1 MTLIDPAEIN
11 NITKSPRT
19 VTILGSTGSIG
30 CSTVDLLNRN
40 SERFNVIALTAN
52 TNVELLAKQALLL
65 NPEVAIIRDTSKY
78 QILKDT
84 LEGSGIEVM
93 TGVDS
98 VIEAASR
105 PADII
110 VAAIVGAAGLR
121 PTLSAISQGSIVA
134 IANKEC
140 LVCAGDLIIE
150 EASNCNSVL
159 LPIDS
164 EHNAIFQVFESNNSK
179 EVERIILTASG
190 GPFLNWSK
198 ARMNT
203 VTPEQAVLHPN
214 WDMGR
219 KVSVDSA
226 TLMNKGL
233 ELIEAAYLFPVSPEK
248 IEVLVHPQSI
258 IHSMVEYIDGS
269 VLAQMASPDMRT
281 PIAYSLSWP
290 KRMETPTKKL
300 NLADIGKLTFEN
312 PDLKRFPALSLAR
325 DSLSE
330 GKGSTTVLNAANEV
344 AVQSFLNFSI
354 DFLGITKIIE
364 ETLTKVKGYPIKSLY
379 DCEQLDDESRRVAQ
393 ALVKKEL

>member
-11 NITKSPRT
+11 NITKSART

-93 TGVDS
+93 TGLDS

-214 WDMGR
+214 WNMGR

>member
-1 MTLIDPAEIN
+1 M
-11 NITKSPRT
+11 
-19 VTILGSTGSIG
+19 
-30 CSTVDLLNRN
+30 
-40 SERFNVIALTAN
+40 
-52 TNVELLAKQALLL
+52 
-65 NPEVAIIRDTSKY
+65 
-78 QILKDT
+78 
-84 LEGSGIEVM
+84 
-93 TGVDS
+93 
-98 VIEAASR
+98 
-105 PADII
+105 
-110 VAAIVGAAGLR
+110 
-121 PTLSAISQGSIVA
+121 
-134 IANKEC
+134 
-140 LVCAGDLIIE
+140 VCAGDLIIE

-290 KRMETPTKKL
+290 KKNGNT
-300 NLADIGKLTFEN
+300 
-312 PDLKRFPALSLAR
+312 
-325 DSLSE
+325 
-330 GKGSTTVLNAANEV
+330 
-344 AVQSFLNFSI
+344 
-354 DFLGITKIIE
+354 
-364 ETLTKVKGYPIKSLY
+364 Y
-379 DCEQLDDESRRVAQ
+379 
-393 ALVKKEL
+393 